1 MEYGVL
7 VNNKFAL
14 FDSEDEDPLEVLQR
28 TQDAANQSK
37 AVKENT
43 NAKSRL
49 ATKNAKNA
57 SKSDSKQPTKVLT
70 PTQEQK
76 VKTSTQNV
84 PPRRDNVAG
93 ECSLS
98 CADINSGL
106 ISVNLRIAPIP
117 LVASRH
123 DTSRNDNHN
132 VSCES

>member
-28 TQDAANQSK
+28 TQDAATQSK
-37 AVKENT
+37 AAKENK
-43 NAKSRL
+43 NAKSKV

-57 SKSDSKQPTKVLT
+57 SKSVKTESKQPAKVLA

-76 VKTSTQNV
+76 LKTTTQNA

-93 ECSLS
+93 AYCVVYMACS
-98 CADINSGL
+98 I
-106 ISVNLRIAPIP
+106 R
-117 LVASRH
+117 
-123 DTSRNDNHN
+123 
-132 VSCES
+132 